1 MKRWKLLTFLT
12 LYLSSIGYSAEPTMV
27 MTSFY
32 DGSKDP
38 FDFMLYPEFQWI
50 QRKASVSREGYDPMN
65 PLGTDKVLDAKR
77 VQFLLN
83 LDLRIGLYK
92 DFEAFLVFP
101 FVLSDKTEYSSSGN
115 YGDQVMTSFGMPSS
129 GPTRSGFGDMT
140 WGLRYSPFQ
149 QWRDKYYPSWVLVFS
164 HKAPT
169 GKVKRGSNGAVGLG
183 YHELHFETAVSR
195 RMAFIEPYFSF
206 GANLRIPSKS
216 TLFKDYNSD
225 TQGSVWP
232 APDIGMTMGVEF
244 VPWEKRRKDG
254 KPTRFVSLQLGGGI
268 VYTFQGRGYSDLF
281 EGFGRSSCSP
291 DNPAACLD
299 TDPTTKAGK
308 LLTTQYNW
316 ISAPGNVPSG
326 GIAQCPPNGPCY
338 MDGITDI
345 GAYSTYSVFFGFT
358 VQPIE
363 YLSFRFKFDY
373 AYESS
378 HVLTQAIVG
387 NDLDSKNNVEFT
399 NSKGVNEYN
408 PVYNSSIDA
417 PGKRFFSD
425 GAHIFG
431 ITLSLS
437 GQF

>member
-1 MKRWKLLTFLT
+1 
-12 LYLSSIGYSAEPTMV
+12 MV

-32 DGSKDP
+32 DGNKDP
-38 FDFMLYPEFQWI
+38 FDFMLFPEFEWV
-50 QRKASVSREGYDPMN
+50 QRKSSVSREGYDPMN

-77 VQFLLN
+77 VEYMLN

-129 GPTRSGFGDMT
+129 GPKRSGFGDMT
-140 WGLRYSPFQ
+140 WGLRYAPFQ
-149 QWRDKYYPSWVLVFS
+149 QWRDKYYPSWVLVFA

-169 GKVKRGSNGAVGLG
+169 GKVRRGSNGAVGLG

-195 RMAFIEPYFSF
+195 RIAFVEPYFSF
-206 GANLRIPSKS
+206 GGNLRIPSKS
-216 TLFKDYNSD
+216 TLFKEYNSD

-254 KPTRFVSLQLGGGI
+254 KPIRFVSLQLGGGI

-281 EGFGRSSCSP
+281 EGFGGSTCRKEGDCVEGQKKVRV
-291 DNPAACLD
+291 DQNEK
-299 TDPTTKAGK
+299 T
-308 LLTTQYNW
+308 LLSTQYDWVAGETGDVN
-316 ISAPGNVPSG
+316 
-326 GIAQCPPNGPCY
+326 PNL

-345 GAYSTYSVFFGFT
+345 GAFSTYSVFFGFT
-358 VQPIE
+358 AQPIE
-363 YLSFRFKFDY
+363 YLSIRFRFNY

-387 NDLDSKNNVEFT
+387 NDLDGEKDVQFS
-399 NSKGVNEYN
+399 NSKGANEYN

-431 ITLSLS
+431 ITLSVS